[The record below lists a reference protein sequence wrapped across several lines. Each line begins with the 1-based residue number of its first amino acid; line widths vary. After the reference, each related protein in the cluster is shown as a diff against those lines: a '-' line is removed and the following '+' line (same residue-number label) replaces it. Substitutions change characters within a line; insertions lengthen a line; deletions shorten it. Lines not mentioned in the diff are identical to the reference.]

1 MNNWVFS
8 PNILQELS
16 VTISETEIYSI
27 RSIYAIF
34 HGSPTVYKYDT
45 NGVVSMSD
53 RQNTSNYNQM
63 LFGSSSRVG
72 RVFCFYWQERF
83 YIGIKEGT
91 CGQIKR
97 ILLYYTPCKER
108 QDGLVNYPE
117 LVLPPIALYQ
127 TRAWLAVLPTLTPPP
142 LSPSELTVPL
152 MKLLVMK
159 DVSAT

>member
-1 MNNWVFS
+1 M
-8 PNILQELS
+8 
-16 VTISETEIYSI
+16 
-27 RSIYAIF
+27 
-34 HGSPTVYKYDT
+34 YKYDT
-45 NGVVSMSD
+45 NGVVSTSD

-83 YIGIKEGT
+83 YIGIKDGGT

-117 LVLPPIALYQ
+117 LVRPPNSSLPNEGMACCALNSHP
-127 TRAWLAVLPTLTPPP
+127 TTSLTFRAH
-142 LSPSELTVPL
+142 
-152 MKLLVMK
+152 
-159 DVSAT
+159 SATDETTGCERNIRCECDAGYRLSAAGTGCQGKPCSYL